1 MRRTGAVELR
11 DFSESLLTTEL
22 GKRAPVRYLFGYL
35 DELKARTV
43 LIEQHYVD
51 RHFVDDFAWYY
62 ARAFN
67 TPDAHC
73 KRFHFFDGLSR
84 DEVNDLLDIAF
95 KDERATAEKRLQES
109 YLGFVVVRPLALA
122 PLGRTV
128 LRTYDSDNDRR
139 HYEVVRKYRVN
150 ISGLRLHVDGL
161 AYQQQDRGAAV
172 CASTALWSALQQV
185 ASLDGQRTPTP
196 SAITRA
202 AVSPFPAAYG
212 LNPVQM
218 GTALTNL
225 GYSADYFV
233 PDGDTTLFRAKL
245 VSCLHSHLPVLLL
258 LKNES
263 GGSGHAVA
271 VTGFSDPRSV
281 VDVSVT
287 SAAKPIR
294 MKAGAADVLYVH
306 DDNLGSHAH
315 YELFDKQEPSGGAQL
330 MLRRGR
336 SGKPV
341 TPWWSQDELIVF
353 AALVPKPAKLRLTIE
368 ALLRTV
374 LEYRPV
380 LEAELTG
387 LQLHFGARFTT
398 GVRYRDE
405 LFDMSLDRDQLRAFQ
420 EGLSLPRHVG
430 VISVFSNAE
439 RLLDLIVDV
448 SEIRP
453 SVLGMACPS
462 IPKQSRAHANL
473 VRIAKKLSCAIV
485 TGPVAP

>member
-1 MRRTGAVELR
+1 MRRTGAVELH
-11 DFSESLLTTEL
+11 DFSESLLITEL
-22 GKRAPVRYLFGYL
+22 GKRPPVRYLFGYL
-35 DELKARTV
+35 NTLKARAV

-73 KRFHFFDGLSR
+73 KRFHFFDELSR
-84 DEVNDLLDIAF
+84 DDLNRLLDTAF
-95 KDERATAEKRLQES
+95 NGERAAAEKSLQKS

-202 AVSPFPAAYG
+202 AVSPFPASYG

-245 VSCLHSHLPVLLL
+245 VSCLHSRLPVLLL

-271 VTGFSDPRSV
+271 VTGFSDPRNV

-287 SAAKPIR
+287 TSTKPIR

-315 YELFDKQEPSGGAQL
+315 YELFDKQKPSSTGAQL

-336 SGKPV
+336 SGKS
-341 TPWWSQDELIVF
+341 TPWWKPDELVVF

-374 LEYRPV
+374 LQYRPV
-380 LEAELTG
+380 LEAELAG
-387 LQLHFGARFTT
+387 LDLHFGARFTT

-405 LFDMSLDRDQLRAFQ
+405 LFDMPLDREQLRAFQ

-430 VISVFSNAE
+430 VITVSSNTE

-448 SEIRP
+448 SVRQA
-453 SVLGMACPS
+453 SSCP
-462 IPKQSRAHANL
+462 
-473 VRIAKKLSCAIV
+473 VRRFGKR
-485 TGPVAP
+485 